1 MVIYILESGIYEQR
15 RLSNVLNKR
24 ENRRKC
30 KNLDKINLWNDAVC
44 TFQRKLF
51 DIWLL
56 CDGVTDDAI
65 WILALK

>member
-1 MVIYILESGIYEQR
+1 MGEKIEE
-15 RLSNVLNKR
+15 NV
-24 ENRRKC
+24 
-30 KNLDKINLWNDAVC
+30 KIWTKSKLWHDAVC

-65 WILALK
+65 WILELK